1 MDLDNSMM
9 WTGIILLVASSCL
22 VGCCKFAHFVREAE
36 EDWNESAREPN
47 IVKAKGPTEK
57 QIRIL
62 NDPQLQN
69 EIFSRFDYVMNQK
82 KVCSDKQSQ
91 VGIYY

>member
-1 MDLDNSMM
+1 MDLENSMM
-9 WTGIILLVASSCL
+9 WSGVILLVACSCL

-36 EDWNESAREPN
+36 DWYESAREPY
-47 IVKAKGPTEK
+47 IVKAKDPNEK

-69 EIFSRFDYVMNQK
+69 EILQP
-82 KVCSDKQSQ
+82 
-91 VGIYY
+91 I